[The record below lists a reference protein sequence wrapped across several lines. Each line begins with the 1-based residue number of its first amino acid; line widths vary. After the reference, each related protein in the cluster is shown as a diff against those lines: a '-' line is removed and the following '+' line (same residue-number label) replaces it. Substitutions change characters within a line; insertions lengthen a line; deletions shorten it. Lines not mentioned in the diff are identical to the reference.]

1 MTGSHALIGKTV
13 SHYRI
18 LEKLGRGGMG
28 VVYKGEDTRLGRNVA
43 LKFLP
48 DNLAKDTHALIRF
61 RREACAASALNHP
74 NICTIYDVGEADGR
88 AFIAMEF
95 LDGMNLKNVIN
106 RRPIEKDRLVQISIE
121 IARALEAAH
130 TQGIV
135 HRDIKPANI
144 FILTSGGTKLLDFGL
159 AKLLSFTGFPSS
171 SVTSELDETAP
182 FSTASGLL
190 VGTVD
195 YMAPEQ
201 LQAGPIDART
211 DLFALGLVL
220 YEMATGVNP
229 FVGSSASSTIAN
241 ILKDAPVSVNRR
253 NPSVPVCL
261 DAIIQ
266 KCLRKEPAERYS
278 SARAVLDDLTR
289 IPIEPQKVTAVQ
301 PAQAVGDAPLQVS
314 RLIARLLF
322 ILVQVGY
329 LIMYGAALYK
339 FHEILE
345 VSRRL
350 FGSFVFGAL
359 VLFDATVGTPLRIYL
374 FTALLFDFAYIGKQF
389 RSIFPAILVLDLL
402 WAFTP
407 LLFLRQFQGLV
418 ILCSGALAFL
428 PLSQKTL
435 VYEAYART
443 GGRSSGIRADS
454 RPSS

>member
-1 MTGSHALIGKTV
+1 MTGSHALIGQTV

-28 VVYKGEDTRLGRNVA
+28 VVYRAEDTRLHRNVA

-48 DNLAKDTHALIRF
+48 DNLAKDPHSLTRF

-74 NICTIYDVGEADGR
+74 NICTIYDVGETDGR

-95 LDGMNLKNVIN
+95 LDGMNLKTVIN
-106 RRPIEKDRLVQISIE
+106 RRPIEKERLVQISIE
-121 IARALEAAH
+121 VARALEAAH
-130 TQGIV
+130 AQGII

-159 AKLLSFTGFPSS
+159 AKLLSLTAVASS

-201 LQAGPIDART
+201 LQGGPLDPRT

-220 YEMATGVNP
+220 YEMATGANP
-229 FVGSSASSTIAN
+229 FVGTSASSTIAN
-241 ILKDAPVSVNRR
+241 ILKDVPVSVIHR
-253 NPSVPVCL
+253 NPSIPVCVE
-261 DAIIQ
+261 AIIQ
-266 KCLRKEPAERYS
+266 KCLRKDPNERYP
-278 SARAVLDDLTR
+278 SARAVLDDLTQ
-289 IPIEPQKVTAVQ
+289 IPIRSQKVTATQ
-301 PAQAVGDAPLQVS
+301 PVQAVGDAPLQVS
-314 RLIARLLF
+314 RLIARSLF
-322 ILVQVGY
+322 MLVQVGY

-339 FHEILE
+339 FHEVLQ
-345 VSRRL
+345 VSIQL
-350 FGSFVFGAL
+350 FGSFAFGMLIL
-359 VLFDATVGTPLRIYL
+359 VDATVGTPLCIYL

-389 RSIFPAILVLDLL
+389 RAIFPAVLILDLL
-402 WAFTP
+402 WASTP
-407 LLFLRQFQGLV
+407 LLFLGQLQGLV

-435 VYEAYART
+435 LYEAYART

>member
-28 VVYKGEDTRLGRNVA
+28 VVYKAEDTRLHRNVA
-43 LKFLP
+43 VKFLP
-48 DNLAKDTHALIRF
+48 DNLAKDTQALIRF

-74 NICTIYDVGEADGR
+74 NICTIYDVGEAEGR

-95 LDGMNLKNVIN
+95 LDGMNLKNVMS
-106 RRPIEKDRLVQISIE
+106 RRPIEQGRLVRISIE
-121 IARALEAAH
+121 IANALEAAH
-130 TQGIV
+130 AKGII

-144 FILTSGGTKLLDFGL
+144 FILASGGTKLLDFGL
-159 AKLLSFTGFPSS
+159 AKSLSLTGFPSS

-201 LQAGPIDART
+201 LQGGPLDQRT
-211 DLFALGLVL
+211 DVFALGLVL

-229 FVGSSASSTIAN
+229 FAGTSASSTIAN
-241 ILKDAPVSVNRR
+241 ILKDIPVSVSQR
-253 NPSVPVCL
+253 NPSVPVCVE
-261 DAIIQ
+261 AIIQ
-266 KCLRKEPAERYS
+266 KCLCKNPEERYP
-278 SARAVLDDLTR
+278 SARALLDDLTQ
-289 IPIEPQKVTAVQ
+289 IPIRSQKVTATQPVQ
-301 PAQAVGDAPLQVS
+301 TVGDAPLQVS
-314 RLIARLLF
+314 RMIARSLF
-322 ILVQVGY
+322 MLVQVGY

-339 FHEILE
+339 VHEVLQ
-345 VSRRL
+345 VSRQL
-350 FGSFVFGAL
+350 FGSFLFGAL
-359 VLFDATVGTPLRIYL
+359 VLVDATVGTPLRIYL
-374 FTALLFDFAYIGKQF
+374 FTALVFDFAYIGKQF
-389 RSIFPAILVLDLL
+389 RAIFPAVLILDLL
-402 WAFTP
+402 WASAP
-407 LLFLRQFQGLV
+407 LLFLGKLQGLV

-435 VYEAYART
+435 LYEAYART